1 MIERINSP
9 QDLKALS
16 IEQMEQLAGEIR
28 ALLVETV
35 LEQGGHLASNLGVV
49 ELTLALEYVFGDPED
64 RIVFDVGHQA
74 YVHKILTGR
83 REQFAHL
90 RERGGLSGF
99 PRISESEY
107 DAFPAGH
114 ASTSIS
120 AALGMARARD
130 LMGDRHAVVAVT
142 GDGAMTGGMCYEALN
157 DAGHTKTP
165 LIVVLNDNEMSIAH
179 NVGALSAHL
188 TRLRQS
194 GAYNALR
201 RSVKRGLGRVPKI
214 GRPMEKGIS
223 KLLASVRRLLVD
235 DHFFSALGVRYLGPI
250 DGHDLSQ
257 LIDVF
262 RKAKKSE
269 EPVLLHVVTQKGRGY
284 AEAEKRPDL
293 YHGVSP
299 KKREEAPCSA
309 SVGNGS
315 IAVSELI
322 ALAEKDIRIV
332 ALTAAMPAG
341 TGLQAFADRFPERFF
356 DVGIAEEHMLT
367 MAAGMAA
374 AGLRP
379 YVGIY
384 STFLQRAYDQMICD
398 VALEGLPV
406 TVLID
411 RGGLVGPDGATHQG
425 VFDLSFLRQIPGL
438 IVASPRDVRQLRE
451 MIRLSAALD
460 GPIAIRYAREG
471 DDMGPHLRDHAP
483 MRVGVWEEMIAG
495 TDAMFLAVGRMVS
508 VAMRAAMALMEKGVS
523 CGVIDAR
530 FIKPLDENM
539 LRAAAEKYGLLVTLE
554 DNVVSGGF
562 GSAVNERLHAWGLKS
577 DVLNLGVPDRFIEQ
591 GTVSQQMADCGLDA
605 DSVAATVMRRL
616 NRA

>member
-49 ELTLALEYVFGDPED
+49 ELTLALEYVFGEPED

-130 LMGDRHAVVAVT
+130 MMGDRHAVVAVT

-483 MRVGVWEEMIAG
+483 MRVGAWEEMIAG

-605 DSVAATVMRRL
+605 DSVAAAVMRRL

>member
-438 IVASPRDVRQLRE
+438 VVASPRDVRQLRE

-483 MRVGVWEEMIAG
+483 MRVGTWEEMIAG

-605 DSVAATVMRRL
+605 DSVAAAVMRRL

>member
-1 MIERINSP
+1 MLERINSP
-9 QDLKALS
+9 QDLKGLS
-16 IEQMEQLAGEIR
+16 VEQMERLAGEIR

-49 ELTLALEYVFGDPED
+49 ELTLALEYVFSEPED

-130 LMGDRHAVVAVT
+130 LMGDKHAVVAVT

-179 NVGALSAHL
+179 NVGALSTHL

-201 RSVKRGLGRVPKI
+201 RSVKRGLGRIPKI

-250 DGHDLSQ
+250 DGHDLNQ
-257 LIDVF
+257 LIDMF
-262 RKAKKSE
+262 RKAKTSE

-309 SVGNGS
+309 AVGNGS
-315 IAVSELI
+315 IAVDELM

-438 IVASPRDVRQLRE
+438 VVASPRDVRQLRE

-483 MRVGVWEEMIAG
+483 MRVGTWEEMIAG
-495 TDAMFLAVGRMVS
+495 TDAMFLAVGRMVN
-508 VAMRAAMALMEKGVS
+508 VAMRAAMALMEQGVS

-539 LRAAAEKYGLLVTLE
+539 LRTAAEKHSLLVTLE
-554 DNVVSGGF
+554 DNVISGGF
-562 GSAVNERLHAWGLKS
+562 GSAVSERLHAWGFKT

-591 GTVSQQMADCGLDA
+591 GTVAQQMADCGLDA
-605 DSVAATVMRRL
+605 GSVAEAVMKRL

>member
-201 RSVKRGLGRVPKI
+201 RSVKRGLGRIPKI

-438 IVASPRDVRQLRE
+438 VVASPRDVRQLRE
-451 MIRLSAALD
+451 MIRLSATLD

-483 MRVGVWEEMIAG
+483 MRVGTWEEMIAG

-605 DSVAATVMRRL
+605 DSVAAAVMRRL

>member
-9 QDLKALS
+9 QDLRTLS

-165 LIVVLNDNEMSIAH
+165 LIIVLNDNEMSIAH
-179 NVGALSAHL
+179 NVGALSTHL

-194 GAYNALR
+194 RAYTALR
-201 RSVKRGLGRVPKI
+201 RSVKRGLGRIPKI

-262 RKAKKSE
+262 RGTMSFVGTRPE
-269 EPVLLHVVTQKGRGY
+269 VTKYVEKY
-284 AEAEKRPDL
+284 A
-293 YHGVSP
+293 
-299 KKREEAPCSA
+299 
-309 SVGNGS
+309 
-315 IAVSELI
+315 
-322 ALAEKDIRIV
+322 
-332 ALTAAMPAG
+332 
-341 TGLQAFADRFPERFF
+341 PE
-356 DVGIAEEHMLT
+356 
-367 MAAGMAA
+367 
-374 AGLRP
+374 
-379 YVGIY
+379 
-384 STFLQRAYDQMICD
+384 
-398 VALEGLPV
+398 
-406 TVLID
+406 
-411 RGGLVGPDGATHQG
+411 
-425 VFDLSFLRQIPGL
+425 
-438 IVASPRDVRQLRE
+438 
-451 MIRLSAALD
+451 
-460 GPIAIRYAREG
+460 
-471 DDMGPHLRDHAP
+471 
-483 MRVGVWEEMIAG
+483 
-495 TDAMFLAVGRMVS
+495 
-508 VAMRAAMALMEKGVS
+508 MRATL
-523 CGVIDAR
+523 
-530 FIKPLDENM
+530 L
-539 LRAAAEKYGLLVTLE
+539 LRAGVTSEASICFKDEDELLSGAENVDEVYVEKILPEKMKYNLQSIKKFSCFSDLKTMFRTV
-554 DNVVSGGF
+554 F
-562 GSAVNERLHAWGLKS
+562 AVLKK
-577 DVLNLGVPDRFIEQ
+577 
-591 GTVSQQMADCGLDA
+591 
-605 DSVAATVMRRL
+605 
-616 NRA
+616 

>member
-1 MIERINSP
+1 MLEKINSP
-9 QDLKALS
+9 QDLKQLS
-16 IEQMEQLAGEIR
+16 VEQMERLSGEIR
-28 ALLVETV
+28 ALLVDTV

-49 ELTLALEYVFGDPED
+49 ELTLALEYVFSEPED

-130 LMGDRHAVVAVT
+130 LMGDRHSVVAVT

-179 NVGALSAHL
+179 NVGALSKHL
-188 TRLRQS
+188 THLRQN
-194 GAYNALR
+194 GVYNALR

-214 GRPMEKGIS
+214 GRPMERSIS
-223 KLLASVRRLLVD
+223 KLLASLRRLLVD
-235 DHFFSALGVRYLGPI
+235 DHFFSVLGVRYLGPI
-250 DGHDLSQ
+250 DGHDLNQ
-257 LIDVF
+257 LIAMF
-262 RKAKKSE
+262 RKAKTSE

-284 AEAEKRPDL
+284 AEAEKHPDL

-299 KKREEAPCSA
+299 RRREEAPCSA

-315 IAVSELI
+315 IAVDELM

-341 TGLQAFADRFPERFF
+341 TGFQAFADRFPERFF

-438 IVASPRDVRQLRE
+438 VVASPRDVRQLRE
-451 MIRLSAALD
+451 MIRLSATLD

-483 MRVGVWEEMIAG
+483 MRVGTWEEMIAG
-495 TDAMFLAVGRMVS
+495 TDAMFLAVGRMVN

-530 FIKPLDENM
+530 FIKPLDEAM
-539 LRAAAEKYGLLVTLE
+539 LRAAAEGHGLLVTLE

-562 GSAVNERLHAWGLKS
+562 GSAVNERLHAWGLKN

-591 GTVSQQMADCGLDA
+591 GTVAQQMADCGLDA
-605 DSVAATVMRRL
+605 ESVAAAVMERL
-616 NRA
+616 NRD

>member
-49 ELTLALEYVFGDPED
+49 ELTLALEYVFGEPED

-130 LMGDRHAVVAVT
+130 LMGDKHAVVAVT

-179 NVGALSAHL
+179 NVGALSTHL

-214 GRPMEKGIS
+214 GAPMERSAS
-223 KLLASVRRLLVD
+223 KLLASLRRLLVD

-262 RKAKKSE
+262 RKAKLSD

-315 IAVSELI
+315 IAVNELI

-438 IVASPRDVRQLRE
+438 VVASPRDVRQLRE

-483 MRVGVWEEMIAG
+483 MHVGTWEEMIAG
-495 TDAMFLAVGRMVS
+495 TDAMFLAVGRMVN

-530 FIKPLDENM
+530 FIKPLDDNM

-562 GSAVNERLHAWGLKS
+562 GSAVNERLHDWGLKS
-577 DVLNLGVPDRFIEQ
+577 DALNLGVPDRFIEQ
-591 GTVSQQMADCGLDA
+591 GTVSQQMADCGLDV
-605 DSVAATVMRRL
+605 DSVAAAVMKRM

>member
-83 REQFAHL
+83 RAQFAHL

-379 YVGIY
+379 YIGIY

-398 VALEGLPV
+398 VALENLPV

-451 MIRLSAALD
+451 MIRLSATLD

-483 MRVGVWEEMIAG
+483 MRVGTWEEMIAG
-495 TDAMFLAVGRMVS
+495 ADAMFLAVGRMVS

-577 DVLNLGVPDRFIEQ
+577 DVLNLGVPDHFIEQ
-591 GTVSQQMADCGLDA
+591 GTVSQQMADCGLDV

>member
-9 QDLKALS
+9 QDLRPLS

-179 NVGALSAHL
+179 NVGALSTHL

-194 GAYNALR
+194 RAYTALR
-201 RSVKRGLGRVPKI
+201 RSVKRGLGRIPKI

-262 RKAKKSE
+262 RRAKKSE
-269 EPVLLHVVTQKGRGY
+269 EPLLLHVVTQKGRGY
-284 AEAEKRPDL
+284 AEAERRPDL

-322 ALAEKDIRIV
+322 ALAEKDIRVV

-341 TGLQAFADRFPERFF
+341 TGLQAFADRFPDRFF

-438 IVASPRDVRQLRE
+438 VVASPRDVRQLRE
-451 MIRLSAALD
+451 MIRLSATLD

-483 MRVGVWEEMIAG
+483 MRVGTWEEMIAG
-495 TDAMFLAVGRMVS
+495 VDAAFLAVGRMVN

-539 LRAAAEKYGLLVTLE
+539 LRAAAQKHGLLVTLE
-554 DNVVSGGF
+554 DNIVAGGF
-562 GSAVNERLHAWGLKS
+562 GSAVNERLHAWGLKT

-591 GTVSQQMADCGLDA
+591 GSVSQQMADCGLDVE
-605 DSVAATVMRRL
+605 SVAAAVMERL
-616 NRA
+616 NR

>member
-83 REQFAHL
+83 RAQFAHL

-398 VALEGLPV
+398 VALENLPV

-451 MIRLSAALD
+451 MIRLSATLD

-483 MRVGVWEEMIAG
+483 MRVGTWEEMIAG
-495 TDAMFLAVGRMVS
+495 ADAMFLAVGRMVS

-577 DVLNLGVPDRFIEQ
+577 DVLNLGVPDHFIEQ
-591 GTVSQQMADCGLDA
+591 GTVSQQMADCGLDV

>member
-9 QDLKALS
+9 QDLRPLS

-165 LIVVLNDNEMSIAH
+165 LIIVLNDTEMSIAH
-179 NVGALSAHL
+179 NVGALSTHL

-194 GAYNALR
+194 RADTALR
-201 RSVKRGLGRVPKI
+201 RSVKRGLGRIPKI

-262 RKAKKSE
+262 RRAKKSE

-284 AEAEKRPDL
+284 AEAERRPDL

-322 ALAEKDIRIV
+322 ALAEKDIRVV

-341 TGLQAFADRFPERFF
+341 TGLQAFADRFPDRFF

-438 IVASPRDVRQLRE
+438 VVASPRDVRQLRE
-451 MIRLSAALD
+451 MIRLSATLD

-483 MRVGVWEEMIAG
+483 MRVGTWEEMIAG
-495 TDAMFLAVGRMVS
+495 ADAAFLAVGRMVN

-539 LRAAAEKYGLLVTLE
+539 LRAAAQKHGLLVTLE
-554 DNVVSGGF
+554 DNIVAGGF
-562 GSAVNERLHAWGLKS
+562 GSAVNERLHAWGLKT

-591 GTVSQQMADCGLDA
+591 GSVSQQMADCGLDVE
-605 DSVAATVMRRL
+605 SVAAAVMERL
-616 NRA
+616 NR

>member
-495 TDAMFLAVGRMVS
+495 ADAMFLAVGRMVN

-616 NRA
+616 NRT

>member
-1 MIERINSP
+1 MLETINSP
-9 QDLKALS
+9 QDLKRLS

-28 ALLVETV
+28 ALLVDTV
-35 LEQGGHLASNLGVV
+35 LVQGGHLASNLGVV
-49 ELTLALEYVFGDPED
+49 ELTLALEYVFGEPED
-64 RIVFDVGHQA
+64 RIVFDVGHQS

-83 REQFAHL
+83 REAFSHL

-114 ASTSIS
+114 ASTAIS

-201 RSVKRGLGRVPKI
+201 RSVKRGLGRIPKI
-214 GRPMEKGIS
+214 GKPMERGAS

-250 DGHDLSQ
+250 DGHDLAQ
-257 LIDVF
+257 MIDVF
-262 RKAKKSE
+262 QKAKMSD

-309 SVGNGS
+309 AVGNGS
-315 IAVSELI
+315 IAVDELI

-341 TGLQAFADRFPERFF
+341 TGLQAFADRFPDRFF

-425 VFDLSFLRQIPGL
+425 VFDLSYLRQIPGL
-438 IVASPRDVRQLRE
+438 VVASPRDVRQLRE

-483 MRVGVWEEMIAG
+483 MRLGTWEEMIGG
-495 TDAMFLAVGRMVS
+495 TDAMLLAVGRMVN

-530 FIKPLDENM
+530 FIKPLDDAM
-539 LRAAAEKYGLLVTLE
+539 LRAAAEKYALLVTIE
-554 DNVVSGGF
+554 DNIVIGGF
-562 GSAVNERLHAWGLKS
+562 GSAVNECLHAWGLKT

-591 GTVSQQMADCGLDA
+591 GTVAQQMADCGLDA
-605 DSVAATVMRRL
+605 ESVAAAVMERL

>member
-9 QDLKALS
+9 QDLRPLS

-165 LIVVLNDNEMSIAH
+165 LIIVLNDNEMSIAH
-179 NVGALSAHL
+179 NVGALSTHL

-194 GAYNALR
+194 RAYTALR
-201 RSVKRGLGRVPKI
+201 RSVKRGLGRIPKI

-262 RKAKKSE
+262 HRAKKSE

-284 AEAEKRPDL
+284 AEAERRPDL

-322 ALAEKDIRIV
+322 ALAEKDIRVV

-341 TGLQAFADRFPERFF
+341 TGL
-356 DVGIAEEHMLT
+356 
-367 MAAGMAA
+367 
-374 AGLRP
+374 
-379 YVGIY
+379 
-384 STFLQRAYDQMICD
+384 
-398 VALEGLPV
+398 
-406 TVLID
+406 
-411 RGGLVGPDGATHQG
+411 
-425 VFDLSFLRQIPGL
+425 
-438 IVASPRDVRQLRE
+438 
-451 MIRLSAALD
+451 
-460 GPIAIRYAREG
+460 
-471 DDMGPHLRDHAP
+471 
-483 MRVGVWEEMIAG
+483 
-495 TDAMFLAVGRMVS
+495 
-508 VAMRAAMALMEKGVS
+508 
-523 CGVIDAR
+523 
-530 FIKPLDENM
+530 
-539 LRAAAEKYGLLVTLE
+539 
-554 DNVVSGGF
+554 
-562 GSAVNERLHAWGLKS
+562 
-577 DVLNLGVPDRFIEQ
+577 
-591 GTVSQQMADCGLDA
+591 
-605 DSVAATVMRRL
+605 
-616 NRA
+616 

>member
-1 MIERINSP
+1 MLETINSP
-9 QDLKALS
+9 QDLKHLS
-16 IEQMEQLAGEIR
+16 LEEMERLAGEIR

-49 ELTLALEYVFGDPED
+49 ELTLALEYVFNEPED
-64 RIVFDVGHQA
+64 RIVFDVGHQS

-107 DAFPAGH
+107 DAFAAGH
-114 ASTSIS
+114 ASTAIS

-165 LIVVLNDNEMSIAH
+165 LIVVLNDNEMSIAR
-179 NVGALSAHL
+179 NVGALSVHL

-194 GAYNALR
+194 GVYTAVR
-201 RSVKRGLGRVPKI
+201 RGLKQGLGRLPRI
-214 GRPMEKGIS
+214 GRPMERSIS
-223 KLLASVRRLLVD
+223 KVLSSFRRLLVD
-235 DHFFSALGVRYLGPI
+235 DHFFSALGVRYLGPV

-262 RKAKKSE
+262 EKARRSE

-284 AEAEKRPDL
+284 ADAEKRPDL

-299 KKREEAPCSA
+299 REREESVCSA
-309 SVGNGS
+309 SVSNGS
-315 IAVSELI
+315 IAVSELM
-322 ALAEKDIRIV
+322 ALAEKDIRIM
-332 ALTAAMPAG
+332 ALTAAMPGG
-341 TGLQAFADRFPERFF
+341 TGLQAFADRFPDRFF
-356 DVGIAEEHMLT
+356 DVGIAEEHMIT

-398 VALEGLPV
+398 VALENLPV
-406 TVLID
+406 TLLID
-411 RGGLVGPDGATHQG
+411 RSGLVGADGATHQG

-438 IVASPRDVRQLRE
+438 VVASPRDVRQLRE
-451 MIRLSAALD
+451 MIRLSSTHD
-460 GPIAIRYAREG
+460 GPMAIRYAREG
-471 DDMGPHLRDHAP
+471 DDMGPHLRDHTA
-483 MRVGVWEEMIAG
+483 MRLGTWEEMIAG
-495 TDAMFLAVGRMVS
+495 ETAVILAVGRMVS
-508 VAMRAAMALMEKGVS
+508 VAMRAAMRLMEKGLS
-523 CGVIDAR
+523 CGVVDAR
-530 FIKPLDENM
+530 FIKPLDEEM
-539 LRAAAEKYGLLVTLE
+539 LLSCAREHRLLVTLE
-554 DNVVSGGF
+554 DNVLTGGF
-562 GSAVNERLHAWGLKS
+562 GSAVNECLAAQNETVA
-577 DVLNLGVPDRFIEQ
+577 VLNLGVPDRFIEQ
-591 GTVSQQMADCGLDA
+591 GTVSEQMAECALDV
-605 DSVAATVMRRL
+605 DSVAEAVRDRL
-616 NRA
+616 LRL

>member
-28 ALLVETV
+28 VLLVETV

-451 MIRLSAALD
+451 MIRLSATLD

-483 MRVGVWEEMIAG
+483 MCVGAWEEMIAG

-605 DSVAATVMRRL
+605 DSVAAAVMRRL

>member
-1 MIERINSP
+1 MLEKINSP

-214 GRPMEKGIS
+214 GRPMEKSIS
-223 KLLASVRRLLVD
+223 RLLASLRRLLVD

-262 RKAKKSE
+262 RKAKKGE
-269 EPVLLHVVTQKGRGY
+269 EPLLLHVVTQKGRGY
-284 AEAEKRPDL
+284 AAAEKRPDL

-483 MRVGVWEEMIAG
+483 MREGVWEEMIAG
-495 TDAMFLAVGRMVS
+495 ADAMFLAVGRMVN

-530 FIKPLDENM
+530 FIKPLDDNM

-554 DNVVSGGF
+554 DNVVTGGF
-562 GSAVNERLHAWGLKS
+562 GSAVNERLHAWGLTT

-591 GTVSQQMADCGLDA
+591 GTVSQQMADCGLDV
-605 DSVAATVMRRL
+605 DSVAAAVMKRM

>member
-262 RKAKKSE
+262 RRAKKSE

-284 AEAEKRPDL
+284 AEAERRPDL

-322 ALAEKDIRIV
+322 ALAEKDIRVV

-438 IVASPRDVRQLRE
+438 VVASPRDVRQLRE
-451 MIRLSAALD
+451 MIRLSATLD

-471 DDMGPHLRDHAP
+471 DDMGPHLRDHTP
-483 MRVGVWEEMIAG
+483 MRVGTWEEMIAG
-495 TDAMFLAVGRMVS
+495 ADAAFLAVGRMVN

-605 DSVAATVMRRL
+605 DSVAAAVMRRL